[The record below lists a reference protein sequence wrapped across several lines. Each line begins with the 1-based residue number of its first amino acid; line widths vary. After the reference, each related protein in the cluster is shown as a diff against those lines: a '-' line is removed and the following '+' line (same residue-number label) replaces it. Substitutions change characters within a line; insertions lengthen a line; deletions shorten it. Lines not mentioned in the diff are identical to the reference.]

1 MYSFRYRNMT
11 DDYIVPLEA
20 TLQLLGQP
28 EISMQQGIKE
38 TVAWARKHPGK

>member
-1 MYSFRYRNMT
+1 MT